1 MNNEIENKQLKKE
14 IEKLKKEIEKLK
26 REINN
31 HSCHKN
37 VDNWNRGR
45 DG

>member
-1 MNNEIENKQLKKE
+1 MNNEIENKQLKGE
-14 IEKLKKEIEKLK
+14 IERLKREIERLK

-37 VDNWNRGR
+37 VDNWDRR
-45 DG
+45 Y